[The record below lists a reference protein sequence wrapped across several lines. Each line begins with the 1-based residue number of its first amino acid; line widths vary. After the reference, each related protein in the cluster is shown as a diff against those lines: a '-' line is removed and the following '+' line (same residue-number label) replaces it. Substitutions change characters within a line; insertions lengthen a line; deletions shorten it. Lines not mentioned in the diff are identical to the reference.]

1 PDPQKG
7 FAPTIRGIA
16 RTNAQVTVQ
25 QNGYVLYQTYVT
37 PGAFVIDD
45 LYPTASSG
53 NLEVAVKE
61 SDGEIRRFTQP
72 YASVTS
78 MQREGSLKYNLVAG
92 RYHSDDA
99 SQRPLMMQLSLMR
112 GFAHNMT
119 LFGGLQSAAQYH
131 NLSFGAG

>member
-1 PDPQKG
+1 MQCSRTRRKVCPDHP
-7 FAPTIRGIA
+7 RDC
-16 RTNAQVTVQ
+16 
-25 QNGYVLYQTYVT
+25 QNQRPGHGSAKWLRAVSNLRH

-78 MQREGSLKYNLVAG
+78 MRAK
-92 RYHSDDA
+92 
-99 SQRPLMMQLSLMR
+99 
-112 GFAHNMT
+112 
-119 LFGGLQSAAQYH
+119 AA
-131 NLSFGAG
+131 

>member
-1 PDPQKG
+1 MQCSRTRRKVLPRPSAG
-7 FAPTIRGIA
+7 LPEPTPE
-16 RTNAQVTVQ
+16 VTVR

-78 MQREGSLKYNLVAG
+78 MQREGSLKYNPSPGATIATMPASG
-92 RYHSDDA
+92 R
-99 SQRPLMMQLSLMR
+99 
-112 GFAHNMT
+112 
-119 LFGGLQSAAQYH
+119 
-131 NLSFGAG
+131 

>member
-1 PDPQKG
+1 M
-7 FAPTIRGIA
+7 
-16 RTNAQVTVQ
+16 
-25 QNGYVLYQTYVT
+25 LYQTYVT

-78 MQREGSLKYNLVAG
+78 MQREGSLKYNWSPGATIATMPA
-92 RYHSDDA
+92 SD
-99 SQRPLMMQLSLMR
+99 R
-112 GFAHNMT
+112 
-119 LFGGLQSAAQYH
+119 
-131 NLSFGAG
+131 